1 MLKKLL
7 LAALVLVGLS
17 VNAAAED
24 KVKKLPAPSTESE
37 VSLMEAVN
45 RRQSRREFS
54 PKAVDDQTLSDIL
67 YVAWGISHDGK
78 RTIPTSM
85 NKQNM
90 NVYAV
95 MVPGFIR
102 RKPTR

>member
-45 RRQSRREFS
+45 KRQSRREFS
-54 PKAVDDQTLSDIL
+54 PKAVDVCGYGRRCLALSGGNQH
-67 YVAWGISHDGK
+67 AETGQ
-78 RTIPTSM
+78 R
-85 NKQNM
+85 
-90 NVYAV
+90 
-95 MVPGFIR
+95 
-102 RKPTR
+102 